1 MAAAGTGPES
11 VRRWEARGR
20 REVLAG
26 HEVFAIDAAPTE
38 AENGPPLL
46 VLHGFP
52 TSSFDWR
59 HVLAAINRHRRVLL
73 LDFVGFGLSSKP
85 DLAYTM
91 ALQADVAQAL
101 VESRGLEEVSLVT
114 NDMGDTVGGELLA
127 RSLEGNLPFRI
138 GQRVITNGSI
148 YIEMAH
154 LTDGQLFLL
163 ALPDERL
170 DSPFDPEGAGFKAG
184 LARVFSAQHPAS
196 EEELEAQWWLTRHQ
210 GGDQLLPR
218 LIRYIEERRANEGRF
233 TGAIEE
239 HPSPL
244 TVLWGDQD
252 PIAVY
257 AMAERLVAARPDA
270 TLVRLEGVGHLPMI
284 ETPAAVA
291 RAILAGT

>member
-1 MAAAGTGPES
+1 MVADHPDVA
-11 VRRWEARGR
+11 RWEARGR
-20 REVLAG
+20 RERVAS
-26 HEVFAIDAAPTE
+26 HEVFVIDEPAAGE
-38 AENGPPLL
+38 EDGPPLL

-59 HVLAAINRHRRVLL
+59 HVLPGIASHRRVLL
-73 LDFVGFGLSSKP
+73 LDFLGYGLSSKP
-85 DLAYTM
+85 DLRYTM

-101 VESRGLEEVSLVT
+101 VESRGLDTVSLVT

-127 RSLEGNLPFRI
+127 RSLEGSLPFEIHR
-138 GQRVITNGSI
+138 RVITNGSI
-148 YIEMAH
+148 YIEMAN
-154 LTDGQLFLL
+154 LSDGQLLLL

-170 DSPFDPEGAGFKAG
+170 AASFDPSGELFKAG
-184 LARVFSAQHPAS
+184 LAAVFSPAHPARTD
-196 EEELEAQWWLTRHQ
+196 ELDAQWALTRRE

-218 LIRYIEERRANEGRF
+218 LIRYIEERRANERRF

-244 TVLWGDQD
+244 TIVWGDQD

-257 AMAERLVAARPDA
+257 PMAERLAEARPDA

-284 ETPAAVA
+284 EVPDVVA
-291 RAILAGT
+291 DVISAST